1 MIECHELTKEY
12 GSFKAVDNIDL
23 IAEDGE
29 ITVLLGPNGAGKS
42 TTIKS
47 IVGLLQF
54 EGKIKINGFANKT
67 ENAKRSFGYIPEA
80 PVLYDMLTIDEHL
93 NFIASAYQ
101 IKDYKELAE
110 RYYKLFDLG
119 EKRKNIVK
127 NLSKGMK
134 QKVSMMLALIL
145 SPKVLLV
152 DEPMVGL
159 DPASIEEV
167 LKLLVELKDEGVA
180 VLISTHIIDVVDEI
194 WDKAYIMNKGKIVHE
209 VHRKDLETETLKEI
223 FFKCT
228 GDHHENDL

>member
-1 MIECHELTKEY
+1 MIECHDLTKEY

-23 IAEDGE
+23 EAASGE

-54 EGKIKINGFANKT
+54 EGKIKICGYANKT

-80 PVLYDMLTIDEHL
+80 PVLYDMLSVDEHVE
-93 NFIASAYQ
+93 FIAAAYQ
-101 IKDYKELAE
+101 IKDYRPLAE
-110 RYYKLFDLG
+110 KYYELFDLS
-119 EKRKNIVK
+119 EKKKTIVK

-134 QKVSMMLALIL
+134 QKVSMLLALVL

-167 LKLLVELKDEGVA
+167 LKLLVELKNKGVA
-180 VLISTHIIDVVDEI
+180 MLISTHIIDVIDDI
-194 WDKAYIMNKGKIVHE
+194 WDKAYIMNKGKIVRTVRRDDLHE
-209 VHRKDLETETLKEI
+209 ESLKEI
-223 FFKCT
+223 FFACT
-228 GDHHENDL
+228 GEQHEHHL

>member
-1 MIECHELTKEY
+1 MIECHDLTKEY

-23 IAEDGE
+23 EAASGE

-54 EGKIKINGFANKT
+54 EGKIKICGYANKT

-80 PVLYDMLTIDEHL
+80 PVLYDMLSVDEHVE
-93 NFIASAYQ
+93 FIAAAYQ
-101 IKDYKELAE
+101 IKDYRPLAE
-110 RYYKLFDLG
+110 KYYELFDLS
-119 EKRKNIVK
+119 EKKKTIVK

-134 QKVSMMLALIL
+134 QKVSMLLALVL

-159 DPASIEEV
+159 DPASIEAA
-167 LKLLVELKDEGVA
+167 G
-180 VLISTHIIDVVDEI
+180 
-194 WDKAYIMNKGKIVHE
+194 
-209 VHRKDLETETLKEI
+209 
-223 FFKCT
+223 
-228 GDHHENDL
+228 